1 MGARVVS
8 GAVPGGGEVPD
19 AGAAGPGTGQPTVVL
34 TIAGTDSGGGA
45 GVAADLKTFEAH
57 GLWGAVAVTAVTA
70 QNTLGVHATEAVSPE
85 LVRVQIGSV
94 ASDLGVAA
102 AKTGMLATASVAEAV
117 VEAVRDFGIRPLVVD
132 PVMTSSRGDVLLSSD
147 GVAVVREHLLG
158 LAAVVTPNLAEA
170 AMLAGFD
177 VVDRATM
184 ADAARAIA
192 ELGPGTVLV
201 TGGHLDD
208 AMSSDCLLVAGEE
221 PVWLDS
227 PRIDARHTHGTGCV
241 LSAAICAELARGME
255 PAHACVAAKHF
266 VEHAIAAGVPLGVGP
281 GAVNPGWERREQT

>member
-1 MGARVVS
+1 
-8 GAVPGGGEVPD
+8 
-19 AGAAGPGTGQPTVVL
+19 VVL
-34 TIAGTDSGGGA
+34 TIAGTDPSGGA
-45 GVAADLKTFEAH
+45 GVTADLKTFEAH
-57 GLWGAVAVTAVTA
+57 GLWGTAAVTAVTA

-102 AKTGMLATASVAEAV
+102 AKTGMLAGALVAEAV
-117 VEAVRDFGIRPLVVD
+117 VEAVRDFGIGPLVVD
-132 PVMTSSRGDVLLSSD
+132 PVMASSRGDILLSAE
-147 GVAVVREHLLG
+147 GVDVVREHLLG

-170 AMLAGFD
+170 AMLAGFE

-192 ELGPGTVLV
+192 DLGPATVLV

-208 AMSSDCLLVAGEE
+208 AGASPDCLLVDGEE
-221 PVWLDS
+221 PVWLES

-266 VEHAIAAGVPLGVGP
+266 VEQAIAAGVDLGVGP
-281 GAVNPGWERREQT
+281 GAVDPGWERRRGE

>member
-1 MGARVVS
+1 VG
-8 GAVPGGGEVPD
+8 
-19 AGAAGPGTGQPTVVL
+19 
-34 TIAGTDSGGGA
+34 

-132 PVMTSSRGDVLLSSD
+132 PVMASSRGDVLLSPD
-147 GVAVVREHLLG
+147 GVAVVREHLLS

-192 ELGPGTVLV
+192 DLGPGTVLV

-208 AMSSDCLLVAGEE
+208 DGTSPDCLLVAGEE
-221 PVWLDS
+221 PEWLVS
-227 PRIDARHTHGTGCV
+227 PRIDTRHTHGTGCV
-241 LSAAICAELARGME
+241 LSAAICAERARGME

-266 VEHAIAAGVPLGVGP
+266 VGHAIAAGVPLGVGP
-281 GAVNPGWERREQT
+281 GSVDPGWEGGERG